1 MKISSRYKE
10 AFKRAQKSPEYWTE
24 RALLEL
30 SRQLVEAMKKL
41 GLTQKALAERI
52 DKKPEFVSRVFS
64 GRHNVTMATAAQI
77 AHALDMHLEIKLEP
91 NVVAERRK
99 TFSVTSDR
107 GAFVPRDGVVVRSRR
122 LALVH
127 GANETFTSTPTLEVR
142 KAA

>member
-24 RALLEL
+24 RALLDL

-41 GLTQKALAERI
+41 GLTQKDLEEQM

-64 GRHNVTMATAAQI
+64 GRHNVTMATATQI
-77 AHALDMHLEIKLEP
+77 AHALDMHLDIKLEP
-91 NVVAERRK
+91 NVVVGRKK
-99 TFSVTSDR
+99 TFSVTSD
-107 GAFVPRDGVVVRSRR
+107 GEAFVPRDGVVVRSRR
-122 LALVH
+122 FTLIQ
-127 GANETFTSTPTLEVR
+127 GANETLTSAPTIEAR